1 MAARH
6 RTDRWI
12 ALLGAAVLLSGAAAT
27 WAVLSDRAAAP
38 WDAPP
43 ERRALEQ
50 VRERL
55 GPRAE
60 VRLVERGRGTVACGY
75 AGLRGEADAVVFVS
89 RPNRIVFG
97 DDPRV
102 EEFRAMLRAD
112 CPDLPGRP

>member
-1 MAARH
+1 MAAR

-12 ALLGAAVLLSGAAAT
+12 AVLGAAVLLLGAVVG
-27 WAVLSDRAAAP
+27 WLVLADRAGAP
-38 WDAPP
+38 WQTPP

-60 VRLVERGRGTVACGY
+60 VRLVERGRGAVACGY
-75 AGLRGEADAVVFVS
+75 AGLRGEAEAVVFVS

-102 EEFRAMLRAD
+102 EELRAMLRAD
-112 CPDLPGRP
+112 CPNLPARP